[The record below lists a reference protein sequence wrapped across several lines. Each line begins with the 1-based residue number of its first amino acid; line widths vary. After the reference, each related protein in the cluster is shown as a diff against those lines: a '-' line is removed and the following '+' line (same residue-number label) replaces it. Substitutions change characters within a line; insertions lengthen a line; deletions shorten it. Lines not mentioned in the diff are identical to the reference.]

1 MFAWLFDT
9 KQTNKQKS
17 VYDVKAEAEIRAH
30 THTHT
35 HPQPHELEID
45 RKPNGMKKIPT
56 FIKSDMKEKKSILSS
71 KS

>member
-1 MFAWLFDT
+1 MMLKPKPRFG
-9 KQTNKQKS
+9 
-17 VYDVKAEAEIRAH
+17 H
-30 THTHT
+30 THRHTHT